1 MLAAVGLVENS
12 SVVLVASMLV
22 SPMMVS
28 SFIVVFF
35 SCEVYSVVKNIIG
48 SNSSWNFWYRNPRSK
63 AAGIVRH

>member
-28 SFIVVFF
+28 SSTI
-35 SCEVYSVVKNIIG
+35 
-48 SNSSWNFWYRNPRSK
+48 
-63 AAGIVRH
+63 AAPI